1 MPSRPDTAIDE
12 RFDELV
18 AQLRA
23 ARPEPSS
30 LLRER
35 VLTIAREPAPAR
47 RKRLR
52 VTLPSF
58 RPALAVAAAAGVAAV
73 AVGIATQ
80 LDGRTTAGGDGAAL
94 EAVRSAPGADATLE
108 AGKAADSATPAPPGA
123 ARQSAESPP
132 PSGSRLQ
139 DYRAELRVHVGSV
152 DDLSRTTSQA
162 MRTARSLGGYVV
174 SARFDAPGDDGD
186 SVLVFRIPV
195 TRVQEAIVRLTSLGG
210 LISQRI
216 ELEDLQAPLE
226 RQTDAIG
233 ELRTRVRSLERT
245 LQNRNLSEEE
255 RARLQL
261 ELMQTRQQLAD
272 QLRQRA
278 ETLERGRLALVSLT
292 LTTRDG
298 AEAIPAPPGE
308 AEQRLRDA
316 VSALGEM
323 VTWLLYAAIVAS
335 PFLALA
341 AIGVAL
347 ERRRRRRA
355 DDRLLERA

>member
-23 ARPEPSS
+23 ARPEPST

-35 VLTIAREPAPAR
+35 VRAIADQPQPAPAR
-47 RKRLR
+47 RFRLA
-52 VTLPSF
+52 LPSL
-58 RPALAVAAAAGVAAV
+58 RPALAVAGAVAVAAV
-73 AVGIATQ
+73 AVGIAVQ
-80 LDGRTTAGGDGAAL
+80 LDGGTTPDREAAAPAEAREEAGRARGDA
-94 EAVRSAPGADATLE
+94 GADDAATQPFSAQGRASE
-108 AGKAADSATPAPPGA
+108 AA
-123 ARQSAESPP
+123 PP
-132 PSGSRLQ
+132 PSGTRLQ

-152 DDLSRTTSQA
+152 DELSRKTAQA

-174 SARFDAPGDDGD
+174 TARYDAPPGEDGD

-195 TRVQEAIVRLTSLGG
+195 TRVQEAIVRLTALGG
-210 LISQRI
+210 LLSQRI

-226 RQTDAIG
+226 RQTDAIAD
-233 ELRTRVRSLERT
+233 LRTRVRSLERS
-245 LQNRNLSEEE
+245 LRNPRLGEEE

-272 QLRQRA
+272 RLRQRA

-292 LTTRDG
+292 LTTRDA
-298 AEAIPAPPGE
+298 AEALPAPPGE
-308 AEQRLRDA
+308 TEQRLRDA
-316 VSALGEM
+316 VAALGEM

-335 PFLALA
+335 PFVLLA
-341 AIGVAL
+341 AVGVAL

-355 DDRLLERA
+355 DERLLERA